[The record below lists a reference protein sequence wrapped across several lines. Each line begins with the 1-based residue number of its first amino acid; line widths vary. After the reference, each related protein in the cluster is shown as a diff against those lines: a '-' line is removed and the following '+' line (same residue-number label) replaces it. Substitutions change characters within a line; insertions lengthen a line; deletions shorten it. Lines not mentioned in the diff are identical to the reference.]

1 MKNKNVDQIVN
12 IKTTLQSAYT
22 VRESIMLILH
32 GFYYFTKSEK
42 DKSWIDLDKISF
54 IDMICANF
62 DEKEIKNLFDFLK
75 SIDIELDNND
85 KKFLE
90 NLEKECFAKYNTE
103 NNNENESENDL
114 NKYKNIVFVNF
125 KDKKV

>member
-1 MKNKNVDQIVN
+1 MKNKNAEQIIN

-32 GFYYFTKSEK
+32 GFYYLTKGEK

-103 NNNENESENDL
+103 NNNESESENNL